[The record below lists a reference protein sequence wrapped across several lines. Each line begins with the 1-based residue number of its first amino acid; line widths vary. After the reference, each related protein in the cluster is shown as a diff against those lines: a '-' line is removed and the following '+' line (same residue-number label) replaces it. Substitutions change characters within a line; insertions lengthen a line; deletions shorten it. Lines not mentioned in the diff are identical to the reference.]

1 MNDDLIKKAKQII
14 EELGREHQDS
24 LKEWMAHYI
33 AELMEKALSEDVREA
48 QEAEKECAQIILK
61 LWEMKIQE
69 QIIQVKHE
77 VNSWRNQIHEEDAKY
92 YEKLKH
98 ALANPENSEP
108 FQNAEDGVTIQLLS
122 EVERWLLELFWIT
135 EVLNEPNKELIEETT
150 LRMAKS
156 EAETR
161 TTCQRVA
168 KIFPDLADL
177 DLTDQ
182 NATDEKITQA
192 LRSVDRLRH
201 ALLWEE
207 EQ

>member
-14 EELGREHQDS
+14 EELGKEHQDS

-48 QEAEKECAQIILK
+48 QQAEEECAQIILK

-69 QIIQVKHE
+69 QIIQVKRE
-77 VNSWRNQIHEEDAKY
+77 VNSWRNQVHEEDAQH

-98 ALANPENSEP
+98 ALANPENLASSLD
-108 FQNAEDGVTIQLLS
+108 AEYGLAIRSLS
-122 EVERWLLELFWIT
+122 EVESWLLELFWICGI
-135 EVLNEPNKELIEETT
+135 LNDPEQELLDETT
-150 LRMAKS
+150 QRIAKS

-161 TTCQRVA
+161 TTCQQIA
-168 KIFPDLADL
+168 KIFPDLIDL

-182 NATDEKITQA
+182 NAADEQIIQA